1 MNSVNRITICK
12 DRYKTQDDFENAIK
26 RAVMLLLEN
35 DYIMTIKYDEPA
47 LGIVC
52 IDYNDADQTLGAEYP
67 IWLNPEEQEKYF
79 NGIE

>member
-1 MNSVNRITICK
+1 MNSVNRITICRDK
-12 DRYKTQDDFENAIK
+12 YKTQDDFENAIK

-52 IDYNDADQTLGAEYP
+52 IDYNYADHSFGADYP
-67 IWLNPEEQEKYF
+67 VWLSPTE
-79 NGIE
+79 

>member
-12 DRYKTQDDFENAIK
+12 DKYKTQDDFENAIK

-52 IDYNDADQTLGAEYP
+52 IDYNYADRSFGTEYP
-67 IWLNPEEQEKYF
+67 IWLNSEEEEK
-79 NGIE
+79 IL

>member
-52 IDYNDADQTLGAEYP
+52 IDYNYADRSFGAEYP
-67 IWLNPEEQEKYF
+67 IWLNSEEEEK
-79 NGIE
+79 IL

>member
-47 LGIVC
+47 LGIAC
-52 IDYNDADQTLGAEYP
+52 IDYNYADRSFGADYP
-67 IWLNPEEQEKYF
+67 VWLSPTEEESA
-79 NGIE
+79 IRDE

>member
-1 MNSVNRITICK
+1 MNNVNRITICK

-52 IDYNDADQTLGAEYP
+52 IDYNYADRSFGTDYP
-67 IWLNPEEQEKYF
+67 VWLSPEE
-79 NGIE
+79 

>member
-35 DYIMTIKYDEPA
+35 NYIMTIKYDEPA

-52 IDYNDADQTLGAEYP
+52 IDYNYADRSFGAEYP
-67 IWLNPEEQEKYF
+67 IWLNSEEQEKVF
-79 NGIE
+79 

>member
-52 IDYNDADQTLGAEYP
+52 IDYNYEDRSFGAEYP
-67 IWLNPEEQEKYF
+67 VWLNPEE
-79 NGIE
+79 

>member
-12 DRYKTQDDFENAIK
+12 DRYKTKYDFENAIK

-52 IDYNDADQTLGAEYP
+52 IDYNYADRSFGAEYP
-67 IWLNPEEQEKYF
+67 VWLSPEE
-79 NGIE
+79 

>member
-52 IDYNDADQTLGAEYP
+52 IDYNYADRSFGAEYP
-67 IWLNPEEQEKYF
+67 ILLSPEEQE
-79 NGIE
+79 NIE

>member
-52 IDYNDADQTLGAEYP
+52 IDYNCADRSFGAEYP
-67 IWLNPEEQEKYF
+67 VWLSPEE
-79 NGIE
+79 

>member
-52 IDYNDADQTLGAEYP
+52 IDYNYADRSLGAEYP
-67 IWLNPEEQEKYF
+67 IWLSPDE
-79 NGIE
+79 

>member
-52 IDYNDADQTLGAEYP
+52 IDYNYADRSFGAEYP
-67 IWLNPEEQEKYF
+67 IWLNSEEQEKIF
-79 NGIE
+79 